1 MTSRRTPAWR
11 RDSSGA
17 PRTRSSPRSRWGR
30 CASARGRSTRSGRG
44 RRCCSGRTISRR
56 RSFRAAAARRSRST
70 WGSAATAAWRAGCTE
85 LRRTRS
91 SGSIARR
98 IPVEPVRSTRRFKR
112 RRRAWEWRWR
122 SSHSSPSMTPRGR
135 FLAVRLAY
143 VAIILLATMTQLHFS
158 PDLTAAGAR
167 LARAFT
173 PSLGWRD
180 AIDGLRNTVLFAGLG
195 AVWVVTS
202 RSGAVRA
209 EIRRA
214 TLVGLALSATVE
226 GLQVFSPV
234 RTASIVDVTTNTLG
248 ALVGAGAVALL
259 IAAVVAAKGARSYLG
274 VPSSLV
280 AGAYGAA
287 VLCEALT
294 PLFGPGALPW
304 TAGGPVGRLNAG
316 LAAAGPISFDSLPL
330 VDLLLFAPAGFL
342 WIMLERERGRDARW
356 AGVAVAGTPVVL
368 VAELGHGMLGYP
380 IWWGAVLVR
389 AAGGGLGAWGANR
402 ALPALTQLLRGAAR
416 ARAVWFAYGALLVLW
431 GWRLFMPRTGR
442 AAVAG

>member
-1 MTSRRTPAWR
+1 GHRVRGHRRPVR
-11 RDSSGA
+11 RDHHQG
-17 PRTRSSPRSRWGR
+17 
-30 CASARGRSTRSGRG
+30 RSGRAAQFQRLPHAAHQRSAGDRGASRVERRSAG
-44 RRCCSGRTISRR
+44 RRGRARDVVRDAGGGERDLRR
-56 RSFRAAAARRSRST
+56 HGKADPQAPGQGPAARGELSVQRFVAAR
-70 WGSAATAAWRAGCTE
+70 WG
-85 LRRTRS
+85 
-91 SGSIARR
+91 
-98 IPVEPVRSTRRFKR
+98 
-112 RRRAWEWRWR
+112 
-122 SSHSSPSMTPRGR
+122 
-135 FLAVRLAY
+135 Y
-143 VAIILLATMTQLHFS
+143 VAVVLLATLTQLHPS

-202 RSGAVRA
+202 PSGAVRA

-274 VPSSLV
+274 VPSFLV

-287 VLCEALT
+287 VLCETLT
-294 PLFGPGALPW
+294 PLFGPAALPW

-330 VDLLLFAPAGFL
+330 
-342 WIMLERERGRDARW
+342 
-356 AGVAVAGTPVVL
+356 
-368 VAELGHGMLGYP
+368 
-380 IWWGAVLVR
+380 
-389 AAGGGLGAWGANR
+389 
-402 ALPALTQLLRGAAR
+402 
-416 ARAVWFAYGALLVLW
+416 
-431 GWRLFMPRTGR
+431 
-442 AAVAG
+442 